1 MQPARSA
8 TPVQNPVR
16 ESPALRL
23 SVATTATATCGCG
36 HAKPAHEHYRRGTD
50 CAFCDCARYRRP
62 LLRRLGLLAR

>member
-16 ESPALRL
+16 ESPAVRL

-36 HAKPAHEHYRRGTD
+36 HAKPAHAHYRRGTD

-62 LLRRLGLLAR
+62 LLHRLGLLAR